1 MEFPCIG
8 ENNVKN
14 TDQNHQPKGNHKAK
28 EEPIQLPAN
37 FEKHFDPTTRERVMK
52 YLEGS
57 KPAAA

>member
-1 MEFPCIG
+1 
-8 ENNVKN
+8 VKN